1 MTKLEKFLA
10 VIVCLAVCVQ
20 RLSMAAGSILWGLS
34 IAVFLYLLHK
44 HYRQNNFKN
53 LLENCSGYYKAFV
66 IFAVCAIPAIF
77 TSDYFGESMHKFL
90 EMYVY
95 RVMPFF
101 IVTLFIKDMKWLK
114 NIFLIF
120 LFVTGIDSIVALAQV
135 LLNMTS
141 RGWGFGGHSLNL
153 ASLLC
158 VVIPILLVVL
168 LDDRFNKR
176 TKLICKLAILFCII
190 GVFVGKSRG
199 AWLTLAIVLPLV
211 SYSYIIKSKKAIA
224 GALIVCLMIGSVF
237 AVSDTYRN
245 RLVSTINITTDYSN
259 IDRLLIWESTANMV
273 KDYPFF
279 GVGLD
284 QFKKV
289 YDAEYKNPK
298 HKQNLPHT
306 HNNMVQIAAE
316 SGLVGLFGFLYLACY
331 IFFKNFNEWRKTKN
345 PYSLM
350 IWGAWLGF
358 MTFGMFD
365 LTIDHSAITKAMWF
379 LFGCILVF
387 KNRKFYI

>member
-1 MTKLEKFLA
+1 MTKVEKFLA
-10 VIVCLAVCVQ
+10 VIVCVAVCVQ
-20 RLSMAAGSILWGLS
+20 RLSMAAGSILWGIS
-34 IAVFLYLLHK
+34 IALFLYFLYK
-44 HYRQNNFKN
+44 HYKHNDLKC
-53 LLENCSGYYKAFV
+53 LTENCGGYYKAFAV
-66 IFAVCAIPAIF
+66 FAICAVPAVF
-77 TSDYFGESMHKFL
+77 SSNCFDESLHKFL
-90 EMYVY
+90 EMYIY

-120 LFVTGIDSIVALAQV
+120 LFITVIDSIVALAQV

-158 VVIPILLVVL
+158 VVIPIFLVAL
-168 LDDRFNKR
+168 LDDRFSKR
-176 TKLICKLAILFCII
+176 TKLICKLAILFCVI
-190 GVFVGKSRG
+190 GIFAGKSRG

-211 SYSYIIKSKKAIA
+211 SYSYVIKSKKAIA
-224 GALIVCLMIGSVF
+224 GTLIICLMIGSFF

-245 RLVSTINITTDYSN
+245 RLISTANVTTDYSN
-259 IDRLLIWESTANMV
+259 VDRLLIWESTANMV

-298 HKQNLPHT
+298 HKQN
-306 HNNMVQIAAE
+306 
-316 SGLVGLFGFLYLACY
+316 
-331 IFFKNFNEWRKTKN
+331 
-345 PYSLM
+345 
-350 IWGAWLGF
+350 
-358 MTFGMFD
+358 
-365 LTIDHSAITKAMWF
+365 
-379 LFGCILVF
+379 
-387 KNRKFYI
+387 

>member
-1 MTKLEKFLA
+1 MNKIEKVL
-10 VIVCLAVCVQ
+10 IVTTCLAVCVQ

-34 IAVFLYLLHK
+34 IAVFLYLLYK
-44 HYRQNNFKN
+44 HYRQNDLNH
-53 LLENCSGYYKAFV
+53 LSENCNGYYKAFI
-66 IFAVCAIPAIF
+66 IFAICGIPAVF
-77 TSDYFGESMHKFL
+77 GSEYFGESLHKFL

-95 RVMPFF
+95 RMMPFF

-120 LFVTGIDSIVALAQV
+120 LFVTGIDSLVALAQV

-141 RGWGFGGHSLNL
+141 RGWGFGGHTLNL

-168 LDDRFNKR
+168 LDNRFSKK
-176 TKLICKLAILFCII
+176 TKSICKIAILFCII
-190 GVFVGKSRG
+190 GVFAGKSRG

-211 SYSYIIKSKKAIA
+211 SYSYIVKSKKAIA
-224 GALIVCLMIGSVF
+224 GALIVCLMIGSIF

-284 QFKKV
+284 QFKKF

-306 HNNMVQIAAE
+306 HNNIVQIAAE

>member
-1 MTKLEKFLA
+1 MYKIEKTLA
-10 VIVCLAVCVQ
+10 VIICMAVCIQ

-34 IAVFLYLLHK
+34 IAFFLYLLLKEYKQHNLYCLSK
-44 HYRQNNFKN
+44 NYR
-53 LLENCSGYYKAFV
+53 GYYKAFI
-66 IFAVCAIPAIF
+66 IFAVCGIPAIF
-77 TSDYFGESMHKFL
+77 SSDYLGESLHKFL

-95 RVMPFF
+95 RMMPFF
-101 IVTLFIKDMKWLK
+101 IVTLFIKNIKWLK

-120 LFVTGIDSIVALAQV
+120 LFITGIDSIVALAQV
-135 LLNMTS
+135 LLNITS
-141 RGWGFGGHSLNL
+141 RGWGFGGHPLNL

-158 VVIPILLVVL
+158 IIVPMILVILF
-168 LDDRFNKR
+168 DDRFSRK
-176 TKLICKLAILFCII
+176 TKLICKLAILFCVI
-190 GVFVGKSRG
+190 GVFAGKSRG

-211 SYSYIIKSKKAIA
+211 SYSYVIKSKKAIFC
-224 GALIVCLMIGSVF
+224 ALIVCLMIGSFF
-237 AVSDTYRN
+237 AISDTYRN
-245 RLVSTINITTDYSN
+245 RLTSTTNITTDWSN
-259 IDRLLIWESTANMV
+259 VDRLLIWRSTINMV
-273 KDYPFF
+273 EDYPFF

-306 HNNMVQIAAE
+306 HNNIVQIAAE

-350 IWGAWLGF
+350 LWGAWLGF
-358 MTFGMFD
+358 MIFGMFD

-387 KNRKFYI
+387 KNKDYYI

>member
-20 RLSMAAGSILWGLS
+20 RLSMAVGSILWGLS
-34 IAVFLYLLHK
+34 IAVFLYLLYK
-44 HYRQNNFKN
+44 HYRQNDLNN

-120 LFVTGIDSIVALAQV
+120 LFVTGIDAIVALAQV
-135 LLNMTS
+135 LLNMAS

-190 GVFVGKSRG
+190 GVFAGKSRG

-224 GALIVCLMIGSVF
+224 GALIVCLIIGSVF

>member
-20 RLSMAAGSILWGLS
+20 RLSMAVGSILWGLS
-34 IAVFLYLLHK
+34 IAVFLYLLYK
-44 HYRQNNFKN
+44 HYRQNDLNN

-120 LFVTGIDSIVALAQV
+120 LFVTGIDAIVALAQV

-190 GVFVGKSRG
+190 GVFAGKSRG

>member
-1 MTKLEKFLA
+1 MNKTEKVLT

-34 IAVFLYLLHK
+34 IAVFLYLLYK
-44 HYRQNNFKN
+44 HYRQNDLNN
-53 LLENCSGYYKAFV
+53 LSENCNGYYKAFI
-66 IFAVCAIPAIF
+66 IFAICGIPAIF
-77 TSDYFGESMHKFL
+77 SSEYFGESLHKFL

-95 RVMPFF
+95 RMMPFF
-101 IVTLFIKDMKWLK
+101 IVTLLIKDMKWLK

-120 LFVTGIDSIVALAQV
+120 LFVTGIDSLVALAQV

-141 RGWGFGGHSLNL
+141 RGWGFGGHTLNL

-168 LDDRFNKR
+168 LDNRFSKK
-176 TKLICKLAILFCII
+176 TKSICKIAILFCII
-190 GVFVGKSRG
+190 GVFAGKSRG

-211 SYSYIIKSKKAIA
+211 SYSYIVKSKKAIA
-224 GALIVCLMIGSVF
+224 GALIVCLMIGLIF

-331 IFFKNFNEWRKTKN
+331 IFFKNFNEWQKTKN

>member
-1 MTKLEKFLA
+1 MNKTEKVLI
-10 VIVCLAVCVQ
+10 VTVCLAVCVQ

-34 IAVFLYLLHK
+34 IAVFLYLLYK
-44 HYRQNNFKN
+44 HYRQNDLNN
-53 LLENCSGYYKAFV
+53 LSENCNGYYKAFI
-66 IFAVCAIPAIF
+66 IFAICGIPAIF
-77 TSDYFGESMHKFL
+77 SSEYFGESLHKFL

-95 RVMPFF
+95 RMMPFF
-101 IVTLFIKDMKWLK
+101 IITLFIKDMKWLK

-120 LFVTGIDSIVALAQV
+120 LFITGIDSIVALAQV

-141 RGWGFGGHSLNL
+141 RGWGFGGHTLNL

-168 LDDRFNKR
+168 LDNRFSKK
-176 TKLICKLAILFCII
+176 TKSICKIAILFCII
-190 GVFVGKSRG
+190 GVFAGKSRG

-211 SYSYIIKSKKAIA
+211 SYSYIVKSKKAIA
-224 GALIVCLMIGSVF
+224 GALIVCLMVGSVF
-237 AVSDTYRN
+237 ATSDVYRN

-316 SGLVGLFGFLYLACY
+316 SDLVGLFGFLYLACY

-387 KNRKFYI
+387 KNKDYYI

>member
-34 IAVFLYLLHK
+34 IAVFLYLLYK
-44 HYRQNNFKN
+44 HYRQNDLNN

-190 GVFVGKSRG
+190 GVFAGKSRG

>member
-20 RLSMAAGSILWGLS
+20 RISMAVGSILWGLS
-34 IAVFLYLLHK
+34 IAVFLYLLYK
-44 HYRQNNFKN
+44 HYRQNDLNN

-101 IVTLFIKDMKWLK
+101 IITLFIKDMKWLK

-190 GVFVGKSRG
+190 GVFAGKSRG

-358 MTFGMFD
+358 MCFGMFD

>member
-1 MTKLEKFLA
+1 MTKVEKFLA
-10 VIVCLAVCVQ
+10 VIVCVAVCVQ
-20 RLSMAAGSILWGLS
+20 RLSMAAGSILWGIS
-34 IAVFLYLLHK
+34 IALFLYFLYK
-44 HYRQNNFKN
+44 HYKHNDLKC
-53 LLENCSGYYKAFV
+53 LTENCGGYYKAFAV
-66 IFAVCAIPAIF
+66 FAICAVPAVF
-77 TSDYFGESMHKFL
+77 SSNCFDESLHKFL
-90 EMYVY
+90 EMYIY

-120 LFVTGIDSIVALAQV
+120 LFITGIDSIVALAQV

-158 VVIPILLVVL
+158 VVIPIFLVAL
-168 LDDRFNKR
+168 LDDRFSKR
-176 TKLICKLAILFCII
+176 TKLICKLAILFCVI
-190 GVFVGKSRG
+190 GIFAGKSRG

-211 SYSYIIKSKKAIA
+211 SYSYVIKSKKAIA
-224 GALIVCLMIGSVF
+224 GTLIICLMIGSFF
-237 AVSDTYRN
+237 AISDTYRN
-245 RLVSTINITTDYSN
+245 RLTSTTNITTDWSN
-259 IDRLLIWESTANMV
+259 VDRLLIWRSTINMV
-273 KDYPFF
+273 EDYPFF

-306 HNNMVQIAAE
+306 HNNIVQIAAE

-350 IWGAWLGF
+350 LWGAWLGF
-358 MTFGMFD
+358 MIFGMFD

-387 KNRKFYI
+387 KNKDYYI

>member
-20 RLSMAAGSILWGLS
+20 RLSMAVGSILWGLS
-34 IAVFLYLLHK
+34 IAVFLYLLYK
-44 HYRQNNFKN
+44 HYRQNDLNN

-120 LFVTGIDSIVALAQV
+120 LFVTGIDAIVALAQV
-135 LLNMTS
+135 LLNMAS

-190 GVFVGKSRG
+190 GVFAGKSRG